1 MVIFVTT
8 KRHYFRYDNDIC
20 RIRQGKEISRTRK
33 PTYVHIDEE
42 RITFKERFRNGEYT
56 PWQFLQAMSNTIGCK
71 KFMQIALNDSEDNEE
86 ELEDD
91 AINMGGSNCTIFR
104 GY

>member
-1 MVIFVTT
+1 MTLEEYG
-8 KRHYFRYDNDIC
+8 R
-20 RIRQGKEISRTRK
+20 EISRAKK

-71 KFMQIALNDSEDNEE
+71 K
-86 ELEDD
+86 
-91 AINMGGSNCTIFR
+91 
-104 GY
+104 